1 MSATDEGMIV
11 CCRMAA
17 EVEEVR
23 SEERQGR
30 DAAISAAVAAAR
42 EQWQL
47 AQQEAVQV
55 GITS

>member
-1 MSATDEGMIV
+1 M

-23 SEERQGR
+23 AEERQGK

-47 AQQEAVQV
+47 AQQKAVQV
-55 GITS
+55 AITS